1 MYKGTILNDQKLV
14 AFKRLEKVLAEGIK
28 ELQTEVNVIVI
39 GRTYHKNLVHLLGYC
54 DDGENRHLVYE
65 YMSNGSLVDML
76 FKHEKQPCW
85 NERIEIAHNIEK
97 GILYLHEECE
107 SEIIHCNIKP

>member
-39 GRTYHKNLVHLLGYC
+39 GRTYHKNLVHLLVYC
-54 DDGENRHLVYE
+54 DDGENRLLVYE
-65 YMSNGSLVDML
+65 
-76 FKHEKQPCW
+76 
-85 NERIEIAHNIEK
+85 
-97 GILYLHEECE
+97 
-107 SEIIHCNIKP
+107 